1 MSAYGRLVVRR
12 RVLVNLTTGQAIE
25 GVLLRQSGPLLI
37 VANATLLEPDSE
49 PAPLDGEAVI
59 ERDRVAFVQAL

>member
-25 GVLLRQSGPLLI
+25 GVLLRQSGPLL
-37 VANATLLEPDSE
+37 VVVNATLHEPNAE

-59 ERDRVAFVQAL
+59 ERDRVAFIQAV

>member
-25 GVLLRQSGPLLI
+25 GVLLRQSGPLLV
-37 VANATLLEPDSE
+37 VANATLHEPNAE
-49 PAPLDGEAVI
+49 PASLDGEAVI
-59 ERDRVAFVQAL
+59 ERDRVAFIQAV

>member
-25 GVLLRQSGPLLI
+25 GVLLRQSGPLLV
-37 VANATLLEPDSE
+37 VANATLHEPNAE

-59 ERDRVAFVQAL
+59 ERDRVAFIQAV